1 LSRHLGWRVA
11 AVLLVLGAA
20 GWLAVT
26 RPARLGLDL
35 RGGTQIVLETRDGPD
50 RRVDDDTVAR
60 TLEVLRRRVDQLGVT
75 EPTLQRSG
83 DRRVIVELPGVYDPE
98 QAVEVIGRTAQLVFH
113 PVLGVAESTQEA
125 PTTTRPAAEDEL
137 VLADETG
144 RLPFNGET
152 YQAAHTGLID
162 QTTFERAQAVMA
174 ERGESWHARAA
185 NAGDY
190 LLTSLLRCQ
199 RCGHGFVGTAAHG
212 KAGIYRYYTCYARQ
226 RHGTARCDQERIP
239 ADPLEEAIVA
249 EVLAALDDG
258 ELFAEAARRARHAWE
273 AAHPGRQAEL
283 AGVDA
288 ALAERR
294 AAVDRY
300 LRAFEVGRL
309 PEAICADRL
318 RDLEREIA
326 GLAARKA
333 ALESLGA
340 QAPVLPA
347 DGDLQQLRDRIAL
360 AVAHAA
366 PQQLKLLLAA
376 VVDRITVESRACIQ
390 PYFTAPGVRTL
401 GASRRRTGI
410 EPA

>member
-1 LSRHLGWRVA
+1 
-11 AVLLVLGAA
+11 VLLVLGAA